1 MPEQS
6 SGQSALE
13 KKRGRDARLMLIILG
28 IVILAA
34 ITLRSLLALGAYIVS
49 LIRGGAQWTG
59 NFWSDQFPII
69 VLAAIVGLGAFG
81 IYRLLRSLRK

>member
-6 SGQSALE
+6 SGQPTLGR
-13 KKRGRDARLMLIILG
+13 KRGSYVRLLIILG
-28 IVILAA
+28 IAILAA